1 MEIEN
6 RLYTVVEAAEILRTG
21 PARVREYV
29 RLGTLESR
37 RHGRRIL
44 ILGGSIR
51 GYLGIT
57 ITSHGLAEVNS
68 TPEIPRP

>member
-6 RLYTVVEAAEILRTG
+6 GLYTVVEAAEILRTG

-51 GYLGIT
+51 SYLGIT
-57 ITSHGLAEVNS
+57 SHNLTEVNS

>member
-51 GYLGIT
+51 NYLGIT
-57 ITSHGLAEVNS
+57 SHNLTEVIS

>member
-1 MEIEN
+1 MDIEN
-6 RLYTVVEAAEILRTG
+6 RLYTVLEVAEILRTG

-51 GYLGIT
+51 NYLGIT
-57 ITSHGLAEVNS
+57 SHNLTEVIS
-68 TPEIPRP
+68 TPEISRP

>member
-57 ITSHGLAEVNS
+57 SYNLTEVIS

>member
-6 RLYTVVEAAEILRTG
+6 RLYTVMEVAEILRTG

-29 RLGTLESR
+29 RLGILESR

-44 ILGGSIR
+44 ILGSSVR
-51 GYLGIT
+51 RYLGIT
-57 ITSHGLAEVNS
+57 SQDLTEVAS
-68 TPEIPRP
+68 RSESPQA

>member
-1 MEIEN
+1 MDIEN
-6 RLYTVVEAAEILRTG
+6 KLYTVVEAAEILRTG

-51 GYLGIT
+51 GYLGI
-57 ITSHGLAEVNS
+57 ISHNLTEVIS